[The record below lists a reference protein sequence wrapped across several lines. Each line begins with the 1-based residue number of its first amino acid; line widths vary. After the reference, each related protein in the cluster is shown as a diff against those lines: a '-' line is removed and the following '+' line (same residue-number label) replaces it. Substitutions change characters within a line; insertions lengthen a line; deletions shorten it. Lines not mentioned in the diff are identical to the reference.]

1 MRLSPLPPDAMTP
14 PIRAFHDEM
23 APVIAEHLQ
32 GFMSSRPDGALIGP
46 FAPML
51 HFPQFGRPAWDYTKA
66 LIEHA
71 TLSKTVRE
79 VAILATGACFQA
91 RYELYAHEHVAEAV
105 GLSAPR
111 IATIAAGQRPP
122 DLAPDEAV
130 AYDVATALA
139 GGRQLPGSTY
149 QAALDAFGK
158 DGVGEL
164 VALIGGYC
172 LVSVMLNAF
181 DMSVPGSE
189 EGLG

>member
-1 MRLSPLPPDAMTP
+1 MRLSPLPPDAMP
-14 PIRAFHDEM
+14 PEIRALHDEM
-23 APVIAEHLQ
+23 APVIAAHLT
-32 GFMSSRPDGALIGP
+32 GFVSQREDGALIGP

-51 HFPQFGRPAWDYTKA
+51 QFPQFGRPAWAYTRA

-71 TLSKTVRE
+71 QLPRPVRE
-79 VAILATGACFQA
+79 VAILATGACLNS
-91 RYELYAHEHVAEAV
+91 RYELYAHEHVAEGV
-105 GLSAPR
+105 GLSR
-111 IATIAAGQRPP
+111 GKIATMAAGQRPP
-122 DLAPDEAV
+122 DLDPAEAA

-139 GGRQLPGSTY
+139 SGKYLPGSTY
-149 QAALDAFGK
+149 QAALDAFGR

-189 EGLG
+189 QGLG